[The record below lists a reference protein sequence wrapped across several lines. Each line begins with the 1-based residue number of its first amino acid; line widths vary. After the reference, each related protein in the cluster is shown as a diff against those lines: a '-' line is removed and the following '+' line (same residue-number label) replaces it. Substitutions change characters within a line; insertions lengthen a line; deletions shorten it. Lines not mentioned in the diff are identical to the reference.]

1 MLFSKETLEE
11 ALRALVEELVADEA
25 EAKIQIVG
33 AAAVTLQVGRESLTR
48 DIDALGSSTPAV
60 RAAAIRIAE
69 SRNWPETWIND
80 AVKMYMTHHDT
91 DDDWELRVE
100 EQRVV
105 ILVARPELL
114 LAMKLLAGRG
124 RRDGEDIERLLH
136 ACAVTSLGQAQ
147 EIFDRYF
154 PTEVI
159 AAPAL
164 AQLQA
169 RFSRSV

>member
-1 MLFSKETLEE
+1 MLFSRADLED
-11 ALRALVEELVADEA
+11 ALRTLVNELVADEA
-25 EAKIQIVG
+25 EAKIQVVGG
-33 AAAVTLQVGRESLTR
+33 AAVALQVGRESLTV

-60 RAAAIRIAE
+60 RAAATRMAA

-80 AVKMYMTHHDT
+80 AVKMYMTHLDT
-91 DDDWELRVE
+91 DDDWELWVE
-100 EQRVV
+100 EQGV
-105 ILVARPELL
+105 IVLVARPMLL

-124 RRDGEDIERLLH
+124 RRDGEDIDRLLD
-136 ACAVTSLGQAQ
+136 ACEVTTLRKAQ

-164 AQLQA
+164 AQLRA
-169 RFSRSV
+169 AFREFD